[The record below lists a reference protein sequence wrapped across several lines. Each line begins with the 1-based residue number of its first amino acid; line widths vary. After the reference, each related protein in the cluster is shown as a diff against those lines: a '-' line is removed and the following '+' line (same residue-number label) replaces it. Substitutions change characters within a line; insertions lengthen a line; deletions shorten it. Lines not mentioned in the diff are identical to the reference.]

1 MFLIRYY
8 KSCPSLLQ
16 LVCLMSFQCVT
27 TWTNY
32 AQLFATSAIFSSF
45 GVELAELL
53 HSRFSFFFLE
63 ECNSLSYLNFRCK
76 NKSRILPFGFKHIS
90 YLVSVLSCT
99 NQWTFFF
106 LWLHLSMPLQA
117 CQCLCKLFLIKSFF
131 KGFYELFI
139 CLSCKCF
146 NSLVCII
153 GYGYSLIFRYTHI

>member
-8 KSCPSLLQ
+8 KFCPSLLQ

-53 HSRFSFFFLE
+53 HNRFSFFFFFLE
-63 ECNSLSYLNFRCK
+63 ERNSLSYLNFRCR

-90 YLVSVLSCT
+90 YLVSVLGCT
-99 NQWTFFF
+99 NQCTFFF
-106 LWLHLSMPLQA
+106 SLASFVNALQA
-117 CQCLCKLFLIKSFF
+117 FL
-131 KGFYELFI
+131 
-139 CLSCKCF
+139 
-146 NSLVCII
+146 N
-153 GYGYSLIFRYTHI
+153 